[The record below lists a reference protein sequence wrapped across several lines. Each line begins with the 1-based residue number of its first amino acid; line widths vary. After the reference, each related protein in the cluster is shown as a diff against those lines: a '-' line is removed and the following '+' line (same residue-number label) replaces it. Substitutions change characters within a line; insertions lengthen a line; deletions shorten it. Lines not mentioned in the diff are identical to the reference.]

1 MFDSKRATLAGM
13 QPLAF
18 AALGVVTVLSVVLFI
33 LGRRFQRGY
42 YEKHRQ
48 MPRMTWMFHDS
59 GAPDGP
65 RPAPDLPDRAL
76 PVPVPPVGPAGDHG
90 QEGLAGSTSWSGIV
104 KVDVADRPRIE

>member
-1 MFDSKRATLAGM
+1 MFDTKRPTLAGM

-18 AALGVVTVLSVVLFI
+18 VALGVVTVLSVVLFI

-59 GAPDGP
+59 GD
-65 RPAPDLPDRAL
+65 PDLEPSRRMAL
-76 PVPVPPVGPAGDHG
+76 ALLPIY
-90 QEGLAGSTSWSGIV
+90 L
-104 KVDVADRPRIE
+104 VALVLYLFRP